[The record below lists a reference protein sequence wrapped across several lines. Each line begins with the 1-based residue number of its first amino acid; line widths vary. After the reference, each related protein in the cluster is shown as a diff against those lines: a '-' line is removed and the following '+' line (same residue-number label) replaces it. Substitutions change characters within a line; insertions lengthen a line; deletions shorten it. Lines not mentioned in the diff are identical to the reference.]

1 MELCQWLYDDSDDF
15 YETGCGEAFTFI
27 DGGLELNRFLFC
39 PYCGKQIKQPV
50 KEA

>member
-1 MELCQWLYDDSDDF
+1 MSSCTWLYEDESDY
-15 YETGCGEAFTFI
+15 YETACGKAFTFTNER
-27 DGGLELNRFLFC
+27 LEESRFKFC